1 MKRDPQPR
9 NAPRL
14 MWICPDSLINVLCAT
29 QWVDTTREL
38 RELGWDVTMVAAGP
52 AGYHSI
58 RGVEVLC
65 IPKPQIYLLRQVV
78 FHIGLLRL
86 LASRWTAID
95 VILFHQMSAPWV
107 LCLRLVRRLT
117 ARQRPLF
124 VMDTRDVNR
133 ASISMRDRV
142 RQRFLELTHWMANR
156 FADGQT
162 AITQRMAE
170 LVYIPSQ
177 QLWGTWPSGVN
188 PDRFALAHQA
198 RQWPSDGESIHL
210 IYIGDLSYDRNL
222 ISICQSIEQAN
233 AEGMAFTLSI
243 VGEGTDR
250 LPLER
255 FARKTAGRI
264 RILPPVPHEQISSV
278 LAQAHIGV
286 TGLPLAHDRIFQASS
301 PLKLL
306 EYMAAGLPI
315 LAPRNVCYTD
325 VVGSGE
331 FVFWAEEPSVQ
342 GLVVALHRVWQQR
355 TSLSE
360 MGARAAIGAQAW
372 TWREAAKK
380 LKAALEYG
388 IETSMLHAREPSQEH
403 W

>member
-1 MKRDPQPR
+1 MKPAPQSQ
-9 NAPRL
+9 NAPHL
-14 MWICPDSLINVLCAT
+14 MWVCPDSLNSVLCAT

-38 RELGWDVTMVAAGP
+38 RELGWQVTMVAAGP

-65 IPKPQIYLLRQVV
+65 IPKPQIYLLRQVI

-86 LASRWTAID
+86 LASQWSTID
-95 VILFHQMSAPWV
+95 IILFHQMSAPWV
-107 LCLRLVRRLT
+107 LCLRLARRLM

-124 VMDTRDVNR
+124 AMDTRDVNR
-133 ASISMRDRV
+133 ACIGIRDWV
-142 RQRFLELTHWMANR
+142 RQRFLEFTHWMANH

-162 AITQRMAE
+162 AITQRMAQ
-170 LVYIPSQ
+170 LVSIPSRH
-177 QLWGTWPSGVN
+177 LWGTWPSGVN
-188 PDRFALAHQA
+188 PDRFAPAHQS
-198 RQWPSDGESIHL
+198 RRWPLEGEPIHL

-222 ISICQSIEQAN
+222 AAVCQAVEQTN
-233 AEGMAFTLSI
+233 AKGMAFILSI
-243 VGEGTDR
+243 IGEGTDR
-250 LPLER
+250 PPLESL
-255 FARKTAGRI
+255 ARKSAGRI
-264 RILPPVPHEQISSV
+264 RILAPVPHEQVPAV

-286 TGLPLAHDRIFQASS
+286 TGLPSADDEIFQASS

-325 VVGSGE
+325 VAGSGE
-331 FVFWAEEPSVQ
+331 YMFWADEPSVQ
-342 GLVVALHRVWQQR
+342 GLMAALERVWGQR
-355 TSLSE
+355 ARLRE
-360 MGARAAIGAQAW
+360 IGAKAAAGAQAW

-380 LKAALEYG
+380 LKAALDYG
-388 IETSMLHAREPSQEH
+388 IETSMLPATRPSQEH